1 MCEQPLGT
9 IEFNGQFI
17 VSKHWDHMVNALLQM
32 ELVLYIITL
41 TWVYRKDVSVGNAV
55 LSQSVQME
63 PVL

>member
-1 MCEQPLGT
+1 
-9 IEFNGQFI
+9 
-17 VSKHWDHMVNALLQM
+17 MVNALLQM

-41 TWVYRKDVSVGNAV
+41 TRVYRKDVSVGNAV